1 MSGLPFPFPGATTI
15 AMRSHSAA
23 LIASEKRLS
32 YGYFVVSKNVRKVFK
47 VTDRTGAACA
57 GMVADMQVLVR
68 DAIAAVNLYKLEM
81 KREPSVQTVGKI
93 LSNYLFGRRYYPYL
107 AETVVAGVDEQG
119 PHVLVLDPLGS
130 LIEDDYAAVGTGAEV
145 AIGVLEANYKPDLSK
160 DQLYDLAVKTV
171 RSSISRDTASGNG
184 IDLML
189 FTSQGLERDETI
201 SVQA

>member
-1 MSGLPFPFPGATTI
+1 MSALPFPFPGATTI
-15 AMRSHSAA
+15 GVRSPTGAI
-23 LIASEKRLS
+23 IASEKRLS
-32 YGYFVVSKNVRKVFK
+32 YGYFVVSKNVRKLFK

-81 KREPSVQTVGKI
+81 KREPPVQTVGKI
-93 LSNYLFGRRYYPYL
+93 LSNHLFGRRYYPYL
-107 AETVVAGVDEQG
+107 AETIVGGVDDRG
-119 PHVLVLDPLGS
+119 SHVFVLDPIGS

-145 AIGVLEANYKPDLSK
+145 AIGVLEANYEPDLSK

-171 RSSISRDTASGNG
+171 RTSISRDTASGNG

-189 FTSQGLERDETI
+189 FTSQGLERDETVG
-201 SVQA
+201 VQA